1 MENLKKLVGE
11 EVFNAHIQPKLE
23 KDKKYFF
30 AEGEFIPKGRFD
42 EVNNQVKDY
51 KTQVA
56 DRDKQLED
64 LKKNVK
70 GNEELTKQLEALQ
83 ATNKTQKD
91 EYEAKL
97 QKQEYDFAY
106 HNELSKFKAKD
117 IDILKAKIDNS
128 KVIYKD
134 GKFAGLNEQIDALK
148 KSHPYIFEDDKPT
161 VPPRAG
167 VGIVTNNGFGQPQPG
182 QAQVTATKP
191 WNRPRI

>member
-1 MENLKKLVGE
+1 MEKLIELVGKD
-11 EVFNAHIQPKLE
+11 VFEQHIKPKLKE
-23 KDKKYFF
+23 GANYFF
-30 AEGEFIPKGRFD
+30 GEGEFIPKGRFD
-42 EVNNQVKDY
+42 EVNNQVKDH
-51 KTQVA
+51 KNQIA
-56 DRDKQLED
+56 ERDKQLDE
-64 LKKNVK
+64 LKKFAK
-70 GNEELTKQLEALQ
+70 GNEELTKKFEDLQ
-83 ATNKTQKD
+83 ATYTKEKQ
-91 EYEAKL
+91 EYEAKI

-117 IDILKAKIDNS
+117 IDLLKAKIDNS